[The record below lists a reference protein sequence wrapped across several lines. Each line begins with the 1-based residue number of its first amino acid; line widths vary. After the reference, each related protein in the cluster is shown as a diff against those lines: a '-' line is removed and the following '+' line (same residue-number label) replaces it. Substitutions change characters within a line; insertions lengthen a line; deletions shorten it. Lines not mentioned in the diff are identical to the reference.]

1 METFFEGYSEKT
13 LRCKWAMCE
22 QYDIM
27 NFSFRV
33 GVNTENPSEIGL
45 FYLYNGNLWKRIK
58 SYSWSSIESTGNNF
72 VPFLI
77 KKDITDFLV
86 KKYSSSLSEE
96 EDLIFS
102 ALKNLEIKNYNKPK
116 KKEYELRKKEN
127 DIYKEKILSILKDRD
142 SAITISDAQNYLNV
156 TQQRA
161 TAILKSME
169 LNGIIYKY
177 RTITGMIYYTLKY

>member
-1 METFFEGYSEKT
+1 MKTFFEGYSEDF
-13 LRCKWAMCE
+13 LCCKWAMCE

-45 FYLYNGNLWKRIK
+45 FYLYKKNLWKRIK
-58 SYSWSSIESTGNNF
+58 SYSWSSIESTGNDF

-86 KKYSSSLSEE
+86 KKCSSSLSEE
-96 EDLIFS
+96 EDLVLS
-102 ALKNLEIKNYNKPK
+102 VLKNLEIKNNKSVV
-116 KKEYELRKKEN
+116 EKKEN
-127 DIYKEKILSILKDRD
+127 DFYKKEILSILKNRD
-142 SAITISDAQNYLNV
+142 SAITISDAQSYLNI
-156 TQQRA
+156 TQQKA

>member
-1 METFFEGYSEKT
+1 METFFEGYSEKI
-13 LRCKWAMCE
+13 LCCKWAMCE

-27 NFSFRV
+27 NFSFRI

-58 SYSWSSIESTGNNF
+58 SYSWSSIESTGNDF

-86 KKYSSSLSEE
+86 KKHS
-96 EDLIFS
+96 
-102 ALKNLEIKNYNKPK
+102 KPTVTTNKF
-116 KKEYELRKKEN
+116 KKEN
-127 DIYKEKILSILKDRD
+127 DIYKEKILSILKNRD
-142 SAITISDAQNYLNV
+142 SAITISDAQEYLSV

-169 LNGIIYKY
+169 LNGIVYKN
-177 RTITGMIYYTLKY
+177 RTITGMIYFTLAE

>member
-1 METFFEGYSEKT
+1 METFEGYSEKN
-13 LRCKWAMCE
+13 LYCKWAICE
-22 QYDIM
+22 QYNIM

-33 GVNTENPSEIGL
+33 GVNIENLSEIGL
-45 FYLYNGNLWKRIK
+45 FYLYRENLWKRIK
-58 SYSWSSIESTGNNF
+58 SYSWSSIESTGNDF

-77 KKDITDFLV
+77 KRDITDFLI
-86 KKYSSSLSEE
+86 KKHNEPV
-96 EDLIFS
+96 I
-102 ALKNLEIKNYNKPK
+102 ATTNK
-116 KKEYELRKKEN
+116 RKKEN
-127 DIYKEKILSILKDRD
+127 DIYKEKILSILKNRD
-142 SAITISDAQNYLNV
+142 SAITISDAQEYLSV

>member
-13 LRCKWAMCE
+13 LRCKWVMCE

-58 SYSWSSIESTGNNF
+58 SYSWSSIDSTGNDF

-86 KKYSSSLSEE
+86 KKHSKPVV
-96 EDLIFS
+96 D
-102 ALKNLEIKNYNKPK
+102 NKF
-116 KKEYELRKKEN
+116 KKEN
-127 DIYKEKILSILKDRD
+127 DIYKEKILSILKNRD
-142 SAITISDAQNYLNV
+142 SAITISDAQSYLNI

>member
-1 METFFEGYSEKT
+1 MKTFFEGYSEDF
-13 LRCKWAMCE
+13 LCCKWAMCE

-33 GVNTENPSEIGL
+33 GVNIENPSEIGL
-45 FYLYNGNLWKRIK
+45 FYLYKENLWKRIK
-58 SYSWSSIESTGNNF
+58 SYSWSLIESTGNDL

-77 KKDITDFLV
+77 KKDITDFLI

-96 EDLIFS
+96 EDLMFS

-116 KKEYELRKKEN
+116 EKRCELRKKEN
-127 DIYKEKILSILKDRD
+127 DFYKKEILSILKNRD
-142 SAITISDAQNYLNV
+142 SAITISDAQKYLDV

-169 LNGIIYKY
+169 LNGMVYKN
-177 RTITGMIYYTLKY
+177 RTITGMIYFTLAE

>member
-1 METFFEGYSEKT
+1 MKTFFEGYSEKI
-13 LRCKWAMCE
+13 LCCKWAMCE

-58 SYSWSSIESTGNNF
+58 SYSWSSIESTGNDF

-86 KKYSSSLSEE
+86 RKYSSSLSEE
-96 EDLIFS
+96 EDLMFS
-102 ALKNLEIKNYNKPK
+102 ALKNLEIKNCNKPK
-116 KKEYELRKKEN
+116 KRKKEN
-127 DIYKEKILSILKDRD
+127 DFYKEKILSILKNRD
-142 SAITISDAQNYLNV
+142 SAITISDAQEYLNV

-169 LNGIIYKY
+169 LNGMLYKN
-177 RTITGMIYYTLKY
+177 RTITGMIYFTLAE